1 MTSTPDGFRDWDAA
15 YVLGALNTEDR
26 RDFERHLPTC
36 PACAAAVAELAG
48 LPGILAV
55 LPAAD
60 AVALTGTPADPSGGA
75 LPLSSSPDGGLPG
88 STADE
93 HLRAAMHQPQLRR
106 LAGAAARRTRR
117 TRIRLALAGTAAAA
131 VLLLGGALLGAALTA
146 PSTLQAG
153 PAASAP
159 PASTPTDSAPTDS
172 APTDSTP
179 TATRVVAMEPVQ
191 AGALTADLS
200 ITDTDWGTRFDWS
213 CVYLNELWKYNSPQ
227 NYDMVMT
234 DLAGTSTVLA
244 TWTATSPSTENLA
257 ASTDLPLDQIRSV
270 EIRASSSGTPL
281 AHSDL

>member
-1 MTSTPDGFRDWDAA
+1 MTSTPDSFREWDAA
-15 YVLGALNTEDR
+15 YVLGALSAEDR

-55 LPAAD
+55 LPVAD
-60 AVALTGTPADPSGGA
+60 AVALTDTGAAEPSVPA
-75 LPLSSSPDGGLPG
+75 SSSPG
-88 STADE
+88 TAADE
-93 HLRAAMHQPQLRR
+93 HLRAAMHQPQVLRR

-117 TRIRLALAGTAAAA
+117 TRIRLALAGTAFAA
-131 VLLLGGALLGAALTA
+131 VLLLGGGLLGAALTA
-146 PSTLQAG
+146 PSTLEAG

-159 PASTPTDSAPTDS
+159 PASGPTDSAPIDSAPTDS
-172 APTDSTP
+172 APP
-179 TATRVVAMEPVQ
+179 AATLVVAMEPVQ
-191 AGALTADLS
+191 ADALTADLT

-213 CVYLNELWKYNSPQ
+213 CVYLNELWKDNGPQ
-227 NYDMVMT
+227 DYDMVMT
-234 DLAGTSTVLA
+234 DQTGTSTVLA

-270 EIRASSSGTPL
+270 EIRAGSSGTPL

>member
-1 MTSTPDGFRDWDAA
+1 MTSTPDSFRDWDAA
-15 YVLGALNTEDR
+15 YVLGALSAEDR

-60 AVALTGTPADPSGGA
+60 AAALTEAPADPSGSA
-75 LPLSSSPDGGLPG
+75 LPDGSVPG
-88 STADE
+88 NTADE
-93 HLRAAMHQPQLRR
+93 HLRAAMHQPQLLRR

-117 TRIRLALAGTAAAA
+117 TRIHLALAGTAAAA
-131 VLLLGGALLGAALTA
+131 VLLLGGGLLGAALTA

-172 APTDSTP
+172 TPTDSTP

-213 CVYLNELWKYNSPQ
+213 CVYLNELWKDNGPQ
-227 NYDMVMT
+227 DYDMVMT
-234 DLAGTSTVLA
+234 DLAGTATVLA

-257 ASTDLPLDQIRSV
+257 ASTELPLDQIRSV